1 MAANLMN
8 TLYTLVD
15 LAVIGNYLDS
25 AALSAASIG
34 GQLTMLLYSMALGL
48 GNGGQILISQYVGAK
63 RREELSAT
71 IGTLITIGAGLGLV
85 LTVIGLVFARPL
97 LSLLHP
103 DASVFENTV
112 SYFVVCCTGLIPYY
126 IFNVVSAVFRGL
138 GDSRAPFLIS
148 AVTAG
153 MNIILD
159 LLFLVVLHRGV
170 AGAALATVISQF
182 CSCAFALIYLI
193 PRQKKLGIRMSFRN
207 FLPEGEKLR
216 LIVRLAL
223 PLCCGN
229 LCVGISMSFVQSLVN
244 PYGVI
249 ASAVNGV
256 GSKLNMVVQVVTG
269 ALQAATATFVGQN
282 MGARKP
288 ERAQKAVLWSAL
300 VGVVFGVAFMTICLT
315 MPKMVFGL
323 FSSEADVLELSVTY
337 LQIAV
342 WGYLAMALMGPSQGL
357 MMGVGATKLSLFVS
371 MMDGVVARIG
381 LSVLFGTVI
390 GLGLRGYWMG
400 AVAAPYVSVLLGWS
414 YFLAM
419 RWKKKTLVEAAP
431 GQT

>member
-1 MAANLMN
+1 MIRDLTRGNILKNLILFSLPFMAANLMN

-71 IGTLITIGAGLGLV
+71 IGTLITLGAGLGLV
-85 LTVIGLVFARPL
+85 LTVFGLVFARPL

-138 GDSRAPFLIS
+138 GDSRTPFLIS

-182 CSCAFALIYLI
+182 CSCAFA
-193 PRQKKLGIRMSFRN
+193 
-207 FLPEGEKLR
+207 
-216 LIVRLAL
+216 
-223 PLCCGN
+223 
-229 LCVGISMSFVQSLVN
+229 
-244 PYGVI
+244 
-249 ASAVNGV
+249 
-256 GSKLNMVVQVVTG
+256 
-269 ALQAATATFVGQN
+269 
-282 MGARKP
+282 
-288 ERAQKAVLWSAL
+288 
-300 VGVVFGVAFMTICLT
+300 
-315 MPKMVFGL
+315 
-323 FSSEADVLELSVTY
+323 
-337 LQIAV
+337 
-342 WGYLAMALMGPSQGL
+342 
-357 MMGVGATKLSLFVS
+357 
-371 MMDGVVARIG
+371 
-381 LSVLFGTVI
+381 
-390 GLGLRGYWMG
+390 
-400 AVAAPYVSVLLGWS
+400 
-414 YFLAM
+414 
-419 RWKKKTLVEAAP
+419 
-431 GQT
+431 

>member
-1 MAANLMN
+1 M
-8 TLYTLVD
+8 
-15 LAVIGNYLDS
+15 
-25 AALSAASIG
+25 
-34 GQLTMLLYSMALGL
+34 
-48 GNGGQILISQYVGAK
+48 
-63 RREELSAT
+63 
-71 IGTLITIGAGLGLV
+71 
-85 LTVIGLVFARPL
+85 
-97 LSLLHP
+97 
-103 DASVFENTV
+103 
-112 SYFVVCCTGLIPYY
+112 
-126 IFNVVSAVFRGL
+126 
-138 GDSRAPFLIS
+138 
-148 AVTAG
+148 
-153 MNIILD
+153 
-159 LLFLVVLHRGV
+159 
-170 AGAALATVISQF
+170 
-182 CSCAFALIYLI
+182 
-193 PRQKKLGIRMSFRN
+193 
-207 FLPEGEKLR
+207 
-216 LIVRLAL
+216 
-223 PLCCGN
+223 
-229 LCVGISMSFVQSLVN
+229 GISMSFVQSLVN

-400 AVAAPYVSVLLGWS
+400 AVAAPYVSVALGWS

-431 GQT
+431 EQT